1 MQVLRRPTASVHGMP
16 TSDVEGAMQALGLYN
31 PEKIQVTGDAARGQT
46 AAACYACHKIGDTG
60 VDFGPNLTSYGQQQA
75 AEIIIAAMATPSAAI
90 SHGYEGSTI
99 KTTDGPTTQTT
110 LIIPP
115 QPTNP
120 FDNHGKTLGRSLT
133 WNLRLVRIRVH
144 SPFAHARLFH
154 PTPATHSAHTA
165 RGDTGGFYPDALRTR
180 RPGGKFAGP
189 NAPRFSRRRR
199 ARRHGRTKT
208 SAFH

>member
-31 PEKIQVTGDAARGQT
+31 PEKIQLTGDAARGQT

-99 KTTDGPTTQTT
+99 KTTDGLTITGMILAKGDPVIIKCMGGQLQTVPQSRIASITQMTDS
-110 LIIPP
+110 LMYHPS
-115 QPTNP
+115 
-120 FDNHGKTLGRSLT
+120 HLGLT
-133 WNLRLVRIRVH
+133 AQTI
-144 SPFAHARLFH
+144 ADI
-154 PTPATHSAHTA
+154 TA
-165 RGDTGGFYPDALRTR
+165 YL
-180 RPGGKFAGP
+180 K
-189 NAPRFSRRRR
+189 
-199 ARRHGRTKT
+199 KL
-208 SAFH
+208 